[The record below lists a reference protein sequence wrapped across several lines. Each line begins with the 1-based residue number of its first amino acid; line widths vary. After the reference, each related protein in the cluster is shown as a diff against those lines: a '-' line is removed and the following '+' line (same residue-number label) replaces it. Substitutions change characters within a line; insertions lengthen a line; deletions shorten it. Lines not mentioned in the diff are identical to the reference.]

1 MATRGTGLTRRN
13 GNLTRFDPWSE
24 MMDLRRSMDDMFGQ
38 FFGANPARLFG
49 GALPGQ
55 WNWEPNVDLYETPT
69 ELVFSADLPGY
80 SREDINIQVTP
91 DTLQVT
97 AQHRDEASGQPNDGN
112 FSASSETAETVNT
125 SSNTGYIPDA
135 ATENAISRQAPGSTP
150 SESNGAE
157 GTSTAIQAS
166 QPQHPRTYHVQRQ
179 RRQNFSVS
187 YTLPTEIDPNNVKAS
202 FKDGVLTVHLS
213 KPEQARPKQVSVNVE
228 G

>member
-13 GNLTRFDPWSE
+13 GNLTRFDPWSD

-49 GALPGQ
+49 GTLPGQ
-55 WNWEPNVDLYETPT
+55 WGWEPNVDLYETPN

-80 SREDINIQVTP
+80 NREDIDIQVTP
-91 DTLQVT
+91 DSLQVS
-97 AQHRDEASGQPNDGN
+97 AQHRDEGGGQPGSGN
-112 FSASSETAETVNT
+112 VSATGETADSGNGQT
-125 SSNTGYIPDA
+125 SSPAPADTGGQSSRTDA
-135 ATENAISRQAPGSTP
+135 P
-150 SESNGAE
+150 
-157 GTSTAIQAS
+157 STAIQAS

-187 YTLPTEIDPNNVKAS
+187 YSLPTEVDPNNVKAS
-202 FKDGVLTVHLS
+202 FKDGVLTVRLP

-228 G
+228 GD